1 MKTIVVG
8 ISGGS
13 GSGKTTFA
21 RQLNA
26 RLCEIHGEKF
36 SAILAQ
42 DHYYIDQSAKFRGD
56 GDPSV
61 NFDHPSAI
69 DFPLIAKH
77 LQALKQGRAVEV
89 PIYDFATHTR
99 APDTNPFPC
108 VSIVIV
114 DGMLLLSQAV
124 VLPLLDYRIFVT
136 APEKIRYERRLERDV
151 RERGR
156 TPEGVEKQFR
166 AQVKPMH
173 DQFIEPSQ
181 TQADEIISGTSP
193 FELVML
199 DTIKAILRC
208 GY

>member
-1 MKTIVVG
+1 MKKTVVVG

-21 RQLNA
+21 RLLNL
-26 RLCEIHGEKF
+26 RLQELHGAH
-36 SAILAQ
+36 SCAILAQ

-69 DFPLIAKH
+69 DFPLIAEH
-77 LQALKQGRAVEV
+77 LKMLKNGASVEV

-99 APDTNPFPC
+99 ATKTNHFPT
-108 VSIVIV
+108 SEIVIV

-124 VLPLLDYRIFVT
+124 ILPHLDYKVFVD
-136 APEKIRYERRLERDV
+136 APEDVRYQRRLYRDV

-156 TPEGVEKQFR
+156 TPEGVEKQFK

-173 DQFIEPSQ
+173 DEFIEPSK
-181 TQADEIISGTSP
+181 TIANEVVSGLIPFDTAISRLIEKLKS
-193 FELVML
+193 L
-199 DTIKAILRC
+199 
-208 GY
+208 